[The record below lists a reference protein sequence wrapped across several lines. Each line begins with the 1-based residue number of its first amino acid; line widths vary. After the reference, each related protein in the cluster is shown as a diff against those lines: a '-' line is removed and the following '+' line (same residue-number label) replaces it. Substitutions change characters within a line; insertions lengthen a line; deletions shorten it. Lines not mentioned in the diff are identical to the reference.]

1 MAEALGQEAVAK
13 GKRGLEKKTAHSTP
27 AEKMLTSL
35 LYNQKR
41 QWQPRTTFSK
51 TKLPELFA
59 LPRLQTTTS
68 LLWWP

>member
-13 GKRGLEKKTAHSTP
+13 GKRGLEKKRAHSTP
-27 AEKMLTSL
+27 AKMLPSL

-41 QWQPRTTFSK
+41 QWQPRTAFSK